1 MRRSTTARGVRST
14 RNTRRNPELSPEMR
28 QGLLA
33 FLQSP
38 EGDELR
44 KTRPRAWQL
53 SARPV
58 LKSPELLA
66 MEVASVGPRAY
77 MEGAYLEG
85 ADLRGRDLVGATLN
99 EANLA
104 GADLRGADLKEVSMD
119 RANLVNA
126 DLALANLRHT
136 SLRSANLSGASLRGA
151 NMLRAN
157 FTYAKLRGA
166 DLSVHAGAKTILK
179 EAVLE
184 SADLRGANLEGASL
198 SGARATLAILED
210 ANLKNADL
218 SGANLYGSSFAD
230 ADLRGADLRA
240 HIVFGYFA
248 NANLAGANLE
258 GVNLTEADF
267 TNANLEGANL
277 EGAEVEG
284 ANFTGANLKNTVLGD
299 PTTREA
305 RAYGRQT
312 GAVLKMGKPDA
323 PTKAAEF
330 KKRFPAEF
338 ERLKTDT
345 QGRDFSEPL
354 RASVR
359 QKYETPFVWLVSE
372 GEYRSGTQRRCP
384 DPNLVYKFNI
394 RLTDPSF
401 TERQRAFLTRLAE
414 VSRKSNHP
422 YERGSLFT
430 VGWVRLCVNDAE
442 RTCLVEEVQSDVS
455 VVRSKLKDGSAPA
468 GLEEYADVV
477 RDLQPYL
484 DRFYEDALGIVFM
497 EAEKRG
503 YAVEMLTYDTKQRDG
518 SPRNVYT
525 DLPRAMGMQRQKGS
539 RVLPTKAPDTPMS
552 FSDTHINEA
561 VAETWYYK
569 PNPRASS
576 RVASGRS
583 TRSLRK
589 RR

>member
-1 MRRSTTARGVRST
+1 
-14 RNTRRNPELSPEMR
+14 
-28 QGLLA
+28 
-33 FLQSP
+33 
-38 EGDELR
+38 
-44 KTRPRAWQL
+44 
-53 SARPV
+53 
-58 LKSPELLA
+58 
-66 MEVASVGPRAY
+66 
-77 MEGAYLEG
+77 
-85 ADLRGRDLVGATLN
+85 
-99 EANLA
+99 
-104 GADLRGADLKEVSMD
+104 
-119 RANLVNA
+119 
-126 DLALANLRHT
+126 
-136 SLRSANLSGASLRGA
+136 
-151 NMLRAN
+151 
-157 FTYAKLRGA
+157 
-166 DLSVHAGAKTILK
+166 
-179 EAVLE
+179 
-184 SADLRGANLEGASL
+184 
-198 SGARATLAILED
+198 
-210 ANLKNADL
+210 
-218 SGANLYGSSFAD
+218 
-230 ADLRGADLRA
+230 
-240 HIVFGYFA
+240 
-248 NANLAGANLE
+248 
-258 GVNLTEADF
+258 
-267 TNANLEGANL
+267 
-277 EGAEVEG
+277 
-284 ANFTGANLKNTVLGD
+284 VLGD

-338 ERLKTDT
+338 ERLKMDT

-414 VSRKSNHP
+414 VSRKSHHP

-455 VVRSKLKDGSAPA
+455 IVRTKLKDGSAPE
-468 GLEEYADVV
+468 GLEGYEDVI

-561 VAETWYYK
+561 VAETWFYK

-583 TRSLRK
+583 TRSSRK